1 MQPLSYIERRVLDR
15 LLEMDFQGAA
25 QLRSQVA
32 HIVGAERNCTCG
44 CPSITPI
51 IDRSV
56 TAPALVY
63 STYLPVT
70 LQEIDRDEGLPRE
83 VIAFTDPDGFLANLE
98 CVYFDD
104 AINEWPDVDRSAVFL
119 ADSQRSTV
127 AISLPNGV
135 IIRPFEEGDAWR
147 HTTFDEL
154 SFVGET
160 VSGYREEYD
169 FRGRRLGRTLTN

>member
-70 LQEIDRDEGLPRE
+70 LQEIDRSFRSDRCH
-83 VIAFTDPDGFLANLE
+83 VRQAQRTHR
-98 CVYFDD
+98 
-104 AINEWPDVDRSAVFL
+104 AILRVH
-119 ADSQRSTV
+119 SQ
-127 AISLPNGV
+127 AL
-135 IIRPFEEGDAWR
+135 
-147 HTTFDEL
+147 
-154 SFVGET
+154 
-160 VSGYREEYD
+160 
-169 FRGRRLGRTLTN
+169 